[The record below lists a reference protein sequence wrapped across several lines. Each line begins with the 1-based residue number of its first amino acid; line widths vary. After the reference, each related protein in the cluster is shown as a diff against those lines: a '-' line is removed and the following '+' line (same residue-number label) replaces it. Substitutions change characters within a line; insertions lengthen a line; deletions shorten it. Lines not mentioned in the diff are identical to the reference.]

1 MPKSLSRKD
10 NHRKSLL
17 RNLATSLVLYEE
29 IKTTK
34 AKAKE
39 VKPIVEKLINR
50 AKKSQSNNLV
60 VRRKLLGY
68 FFDKNATRK
77 VFEVYGPR
85 YAKINSGFVKTYNLG
100 SRLGDNAHL
109 VLLKLVPG
117 EEPKE
122 VISQPIDKDKSEKS
136 PKEPKKEKT
145 TARFAKAK

>member
-60 VRRKLLGY
+60 VRRQLLGY

-100 SRLGDNAHL
+100 SRLGDNAQL
-109 VLLKLVPG
+109 VLLKLDPG

-122 VISQPIDKDKSEKS
+122 VASQPIDKDKNEKS
-136 PKEPKKEKT
+136 PKEAKREKT
-145 TARFAKAK
+145 TAKAK

>member
-50 AKKSQSNNLV
+50 AKKSQSNNLSI
-60 VRRKLLGY
+60 RRQLLGY

-77 VFEVYGPR
+77 VFEVYVPR
-85 YAKINSGFVKTYNLG
+85 YAKIGSGFVKIYHLG
-100 SRLGDNAHL
+100 LRSGDNAQM

-117 EEPKE
+117 EKPKE
-122 VISQPIDKDKSEKS
+122 VVSQPIDKDKNEKS
-136 PKEPKKEKT
+136 PKKTKREKT
-145 TARFAKAK
+145 TAKAK